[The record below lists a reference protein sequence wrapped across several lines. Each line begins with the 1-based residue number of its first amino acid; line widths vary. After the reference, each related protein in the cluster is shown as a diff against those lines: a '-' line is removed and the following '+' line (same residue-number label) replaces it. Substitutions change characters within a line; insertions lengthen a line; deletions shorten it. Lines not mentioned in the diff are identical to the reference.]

1 MPEEHPSAVMLVWCM
16 SHTLCSVLTQHVTAM
31 QCAQATA
38 LHSCHPTGSS
48 FLRAAT
54 LCIVLHFLRKR
65 ITSSSRVLS
74 GHLIWNWFLLFCS
87 KRRGA
92 EQEEASPQL
101 VPACGT
107 GQALGKF
114 YGGHILHLTP
124 NWFPLVPTILSK
136 KKGKIKLFY
145 SKKEC
150 CYHYSLKQH
159 TNSYH

>member
-16 SHTLCSVLTQHVTAM
+16 SHTLGSVLTQHVTAM

-54 LCIVLHFLRKR
+54 LCTVLHFLRKR

-74 GHLIWNWFLLFCS
+74 GHLIWIWFLLFCS

-107 GQALGKF
+107 GQALGK
-114 YGGHILHLTP
+114 ILWRTHSALNTKLISTCP
-124 NWFPLVPTILSK
+124 NNTFQ
-136 KKGKIKLFY
+136 KKGKNKTILF
-145 SKKEC
+145 
-150 CYHYSLKQH
+150 
-159 TNSYH
+159 